1 MTLSLS
7 IRHRLGAASLD
18 LTFETGGGITALFGR
33 SGAGKTSIVRLVAG
47 LLRPDEG
54 RILFNGETLVD
65 TQTRRFLPAHR
76 RGFAT
81 VFQEARLFPHLSVR
95 RNLLY
100 GRWLSSRRTDAG
112 DFDRVVDLLGI
123 ASLLARRPE
132 GLSGGEK
139 QRVAIG
145 RALLAAPRLL
155 LMDEPL
161 ASLDEGRKAEI
172 MPFLERLR
180 DETAVP
186 ILYVSH
192 SVAEV
197 SRLADR
203 VLLIEQGRLAG
214 SGSAADML
222 SLPSASLS
230 IDRREAG
237 TVVHGTVSAEQPDP
251 RLTIIEAGAVQLKL
265 PKRALV
271 PGRTVRLRIAARDVL
286 IATQRPEG
294 LSALNVIDSTIT
306 ALVPAG
312 EDQVDVMLDCR
323 GTALSARI
331 TAVSCQLL
339 ALSVGQKVHAV
350 IKTVALDP

>member
-7 IRHRLGAASLD
+7 VRHRLGAASLD
-18 LTFETGGGITALFGR
+18 LAFESGAGITALFGR
-33 SGAGKTSIVRLVAG
+33 SGAGKTSIMRLVAG

-54 RILFNGETLVD
+54 RISFDGETLVD

-95 RNLLY
+95 RNLAY
-100 GRWLSSRRTDAG
+100 GRWLSRVRPNAAE
-112 DFDRVVDLLGI
+112 FDRVVDLLGI
-123 ASLLARRPE
+123 APLLSRRPE

-145 RALLAAPRLL
+145 RALLAAPRML

-161 ASLDEGRKAEI
+161 AALDEARKAEI
-172 MPFLERLR
+172 LPFLERLR
-180 DETAVP
+180 DQTAIP

-203 VLLIEQGRLAG
+203 VLLIEDGRLAG
-214 SGSAADML
+214 SGTATEML
-222 SLPSASLS
+222 SLPSASHG
-230 IDRREAG
+230 IDRREEG
-237 TVVHGTVSAEQPDP
+237 TVVEAVVEAEQPDP
-251 RLTIIEAGAVQLKL
+251 RLTRVRAGALQLRL
-265 PKRALV
+265 PRRALV
-271 PGRTVRLRIAARDVL
+271 PGQGVRLRIAARDVL

-294 LSALNVIDSTIT
+294 LSALNSLAGTIT
-306 ALVPAG
+306 GLAPAG
-312 EDQVDVMLDCR
+312 ANQVDVMLDCS
-323 GTALSARI
+323 GTRLSARI
-331 TAVSCQLL
+331 TDVSCDLL
-339 ALSVGQKVHAV
+339 ALAVGQRVHAV